1 MEQHLVDSFNRRIDY
16 VRLSVTDQCNFQCFY
31 CRPPLSRQE
40 FIPDSSYLSCS
51 DIEKLFFVLGKMGV
65 RKVKITGGEPL
76 LRGDIGK
83 IIEVLSKNPHIHD
96 ISLITNGFF
105 LEHKALALK
114 EAGLKRVNVS
124 LDSLNSKT
132 FHAVTKTQ
140 SFSKVWH
147 GILRA
152 IELGFE
158 NIKLNVVLMKGINT
172 HEMCEFVNLSLNYP
186 LTVRFIEF
194 MPTLQS
200 QKDQEKFFFSNEEA
214 KRLIEKN
221 FSLLSHVESERSG
234 PARYF
239 QVNGQGKIGFISPL
253 SEHFCDSCNRI
264 RITAK
269 GALRLCLFSYG
280 DTDMLSQLR
289 SQNWESEVENTLRE
303 KLYLKPFRHELSK
316 KRCGDV
322 KSFVSIG
329 G

>member
-1 MEQHLVDSFNRRIDY
+1 MEQYLVDSFNRRIDY

-31 CRPPLSRQE
+31 CRPPLSQKE
-40 FIPDSSYLSCS
+40 FIPDASYLSCS
-51 DIEKLFFVLGKMGV
+51 DVEKLFLVLGKLGV

-83 IIEVLSKNPHIHD
+83 IIEVLAKNTHIRD

-105 LEHKALALK
+105 LEQKASALK
-114 EAGLKRVNVS
+114 EAGLARINIS

-140 SFSKVWH
+140 SFEKVWR

-152 IELGFE
+152 LDLGFK
-158 NIKLNVVLMKGINT
+158 NIKLNVVLMKGINA
-172 HEMCEFVNLSLNYP
+172 HEICEFVNLSLNYP

-200 QKDQEKFFFSNEEA
+200 QKDQKKYFFSNEEA
-214 KRLIEKN
+214 RSVLERN
-221 FSLLSHVESERSG
+221 FSLLPHVESERTG

-239 QVNGQGKIGFISPL
+239 QVNARGKIGFISPL
-253 SEHFCDSCNRI
+253 SEHFCDTCNRI

-269 GALRLCLFSYG
+269 GGLRLCIFSYG
-280 DTDMLSQLR
+280 ETSLLPQLR
-289 SQNWESEVENTLRE
+289 SQYWESEVANILKE
-303 KLYLKPFRHELSK
+303 KLYLKPFRHELGE

-322 KSFVSIG
+322 RSFVAIG